1 MIEFNRSFIGTI
13 VPDHSGEGE
22 PMRFNATVL
31 TNDNIYEARNVPFAN
46 VRNMLNNLSV
56 EQILL
61 AMIDDGKKYWMR
73 EEFEDQPEEN
83 DCD

>member
-1 MIEFNRSFIGTI
+1 
-13 VPDHSGEGE
+13 
-22 PMRFNATVL
+22 MRFNASIL